1 MNKFKVSVV
10 IPVYNEEENLI
21 ELCTRLE
28 STLCQYSDHEIILV
42 DDGSKDQSVFII
54 NKLASENKKIKLL
67 SLSRNFGHQEAIS
80 AGLSY
85 ATGDAVMVM
94 DGDLQDPPEVIP
106 QFVNK
111 WREGFEVVYAI
122 REKRKENI
130 FKKLAYASFYRL
142 LKYMSPIDIPLD
154 SGDFGL
160 MDKKVVSILNS
171 MPEKSKFVRGIRT
184 WIGFR
189 QTGLSYERNARA
201 AGNPKFTFRK
211 LVLLAIDGIT
221 STTTTPIK
229 ISSYLGLFFTG
240 ASGLG
245 IMFILYRK
253 LFTSQVNI
261 EGWTSSLIVTLF
273 LFGIQFLLIGI
284 QGQYIGRIFNE
295 VKSRPQFI
303 IGSEVNFEK
312 TEQPEKPVFLEET
325 RKVS

>member
-1 MNKFKVSVV
+1 MKVSVV
-10 IPVYNEEENLI
+10 IPVFNEEENLI
-21 ELCTRLE
+21 ELTSRLT
-28 STLCQYSDHEIILV
+28 SVLSQYDDYEVILV
-42 DDGSKDQSVFII
+42 DDGSSDKSVFVI
-54 NKLASENKKIKLL
+54 NAIASKNNKIKLI

-80 AGLSY
+80 AGLSH

-106 QFVNK
+106 DFVNK
-111 WREGFEVVYAI
+111 WKEGYEVVYAI

-130 FKKLAYASFYRL
+130 FKKIAYASFYRL
-142 LKYMSPIDIPLD
+142 LKHMSPIDIPLD

-160 MDKKVVSILNS
+160 MDKRVVSILNS

-189 QTGLSYERNARA
+189 QVGLSYERNARA

-229 ISSYLGLFFTG
+229 ISSYLGMFFTG
-240 ASGLG
+240 LSGLG
-245 IMFILYRK
+245 IIFILYRK

-295 VKSRPQFI
+295 VKARPQYI
-303 IGSEVNFEK
+303 IGSKVNFDNSNQEIK
-312 TEQPEKPVFLEET
+312 T
-325 RKVS
+325 VSMHESREVS